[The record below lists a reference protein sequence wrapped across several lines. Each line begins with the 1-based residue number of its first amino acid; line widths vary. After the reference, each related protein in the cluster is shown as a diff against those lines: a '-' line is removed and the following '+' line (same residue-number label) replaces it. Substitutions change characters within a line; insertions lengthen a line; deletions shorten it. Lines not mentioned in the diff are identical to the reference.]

1 MKNEERDTMKLATA
15 LSERASLQVRLNELQ
30 IRLNANA
37 KVQEGDV
44 PAENPVELIAEKDRI
59 LDELENLVTRINLTN
74 SRTECDG
81 VTITELISK
90 RDRMKK
96 DVNIMRSFLNNASSK
111 IDRYSKTEI
120 LIKSTVDISEYQ
132 KKLDVISKELRQIDE
147 KIQELNWTTE
157 LI

>member
-1 MKNEERDTMKLATA
+1 MKLATA
-15 LSERASLQVRLNELQ
+15 LSERASLQIRLSEIQ

-96 DVNIMRSFLNNASSK
+96 DVNIMRTFLNNASSK

-120 LIKSTVDISEYQ
+120 LIKSTVDIAEYQ

>member
-1 MKNEERDTMKLATA
+1 MKLATA

-132 KKLDVISKELRQIDE
+132 KKLDVTSKELRQIDE

>member
-1 MKNEERDTMKLATA
+1 MKLATA

-44 PAENPVELIAEKDRI
+44 PAENPVELITEKDRI

-74 SRTECDG
+74 SKTECDG

-157 LI
+157 LF

>member
-1 MKNEERDTMKLATA
+1 MKLATA

-44 PAENPVELIAEKDRI
+44 PAENPVELIAEKDRV

-74 SRTECDG
+74 SKTEYDG

>member
-1 MKNEERDTMKLATA
+1 MKLATA

-96 DVNIMRSFLNNASSK
+96 DVNIMRTFLNNASSK

-120 LIKSTVDISEYQ
+120 LIKSTVDIAEYQ

-157 LI
+157 LL

>member
-1 MKNEERDTMKLATA
+1 MKLATA
-15 LSERASLQVRLNELQ
+15 LSESASLQVRLNELQ

-74 SRTECDG
+74 SRTEYDG

-157 LI
+157 LL

>member
-1 MKNEERDTMKLATA
+1 MKLATA
-15 LSERASLQVRLNELQ
+15 LSERGSLQVRLNELQ

-74 SRTECDG
+74 SKTECDG

>member
-1 MKNEERDTMKLATA
+1 MKLATA
-15 LSERASLQVRLNELQ
+15 LSERASLQIRLSEIQ

-96 DVNIMRSFLNNASSK
+96 DVNIMRTFLNNASSK

-120 LIKSTVDISEYQ
+120 LIKSTVDIAEYQ

-157 LI
+157 LL

>member
-1 MKNEERDTMKLATA
+1 MKLATA
-15 LSERASLQVRLNELQ
+15 LSERASLQARLNELV

-37 KVQEGDV
+37 KVQDGDV

-96 DVNIMRSFLNNASSK
+96 DVNIMRTFLNNASSK

-120 LIKSTVDISEYQ
+120 LIKSTVDIAEYQ

-157 LI
+157 LL

>member
-1 MKNEERDTMKLATA
+1 MILATA

-74 SRTECDG
+74 SKTEYDG

-120 LIKSTVDISEYQ
+120 LIKSTVDIAEYQ

>member
-1 MKNEERDTMKLATA
+1 MKLATA
-15 LSERASLQVRLNELQ
+15 LSERASLQVRLSELQ

-37 KVQEGDV
+37 KVQEGDS

-74 SRTECDG
+74 SKTEYDG
-81 VTITELISK
+81 ITITELISK
-90 RDRMKK
+90 RDRIKK
-96 DVNIMRSFLNNASSK
+96 DVRIMRNFLNVASEK
-111 IDRYSKTEI
+111 VNRYTKTEI
-120 LIKSTVDISEYQ
+120 IIRSTVDINEYQ
-132 KKLDVISKELRQIDE
+132 KKLDALSKELRQIDE

>member
-1 MKNEERDTMKLATA
+1 MKLATA
-15 LSERASLQVRLNELQ
+15 LSERASLQVRLNELH

-81 VTITELISK
+81 ITITELISK

-120 LIKSTVDISEYQ
+120 LIKSTVDIAEYQ

-157 LI
+157 LL

>member
-1 MKNEERDTMKLATA
+1 MKLATA
-15 LSERASLQVRLNELQ
+15 LSERASLQVRLNELH

-74 SRTECDG
+74 SRTECDRI
-81 VTITELISK
+81 TITELISK

-120 LIKSTVDISEYQ
+120 LIKSTVDIAEYQ

-157 LI
+157 LL

>member
-1 MKNEERDTMKLATA
+1 MKLATA
-15 LSERASLQVRLNELQ
+15 LSERASLQVRLSELQ

-37 KVQEGDV
+37 KVQEGDS

-74 SRTECDG
+74 SRTECNG
-81 VTITELISK
+81 ITITELISR
-90 RDRMKK
+90 RDRIKK
-96 DVNIMRSFLNNASSK
+96 DVRIMRNFLNIASEK
-111 IDRYSKTEI
+111 VNRYTKTEI
-120 LIKSTVDISEYQ
+120 IIRSTVDINDYQ
-132 KKLDVISKELRQIDE
+132 KKLDALSRELRQIDE

>member
-1 MKNEERDTMKLATA
+1 MKLATA
-15 LSERASLQVRLNELQ
+15 LSERASLQIRLSEIQ

-37 KVQEGDV
+37 KVQEGDT

-81 VTITELISK
+81 VTITDLISK

-120 LIKSTVDISEYQ
+120 LIKSTVDIAEYQ

-157 LI
+157 LL

>member
-1 MKNEERDTMKLATA
+1 MKLATA
-15 LSERASLQVRLNELQ
+15 LSERASLQVRLNEIQ

-37 KVQEGDV
+37 KVQEGDT

-59 LDELENLVTRINLTN
+59 LDEFENLVTRINLTN
-74 SRTECDG
+74 SKTECNG

-90 RDRMKK
+90 RDRIKK
-96 DVNIMRSFLNNASSK
+96 DVRIMRNFLNIASEK
-111 IDRYSKTEI
+111 VNRYTKTEI
-120 LIKSTVDISEYQ
+120 IIKSTVDINEYQ
-132 KKLDVISKELRQIDE
+132 KKLDILSKELRQIDE

>member
-1 MKNEERDTMKLATA
+1 MKLATA

-44 PAENPVELIAEKDRI
+44 PAENPVELIVEKDRI

-74 SRTECDG
+74 SKTECDG

-132 KKLDVISKELRQIDE
+132 KKLDVTSKELRQIDE

>member
-1 MKNEERDTMKLATA
+1 MKLATA
-15 LSERASLQVRLNELQ
+15 LSERASLQIRLSEIQ

-37 KVQEGDV
+37 KVQEGDT

-59 LDELENLVTRINLTN
+59 LDELENFVTRINLTN

-96 DVNIMRSFLNNASSK
+96 DVNIMRTFLNNASSK

-120 LIKSTVDISEYQ
+120 LIKSTVDIAEYQ

-157 LI
+157 LL

>member
-1 MKNEERDTMKLATA
+1 MKLATA

-74 SRTECDG
+74 SRTEYDG

-120 LIKSTVDISEYQ
+120 LIKSTVDIAEYQ

>member
-1 MKNEERDTMKLATA
+1 MKLATA

-74 SRTECDG
+74 SKTEYDG

-132 KKLDVISKELRQIDE
+132 KKLDVTSKELRQIDE

>member
-1 MKNEERDTMKLATA
+1 MKLATA

-74 SRTECDG
+74 SRTEYDG

-120 LIKSTVDISEYQ
+120 LIKSTVDISKYQ
-132 KKLDVISKELRQIDE
+132 KKLDIISKELRQIDE

>member
-1 MKNEERDTMKLATA
+1 MKLATA
-15 LSERASLQVRLNELQ
+15 LSERASLQIRLSEIQ

-59 LDELENLVTRINLTN
+59 LDELENFVTRINLTN

-96 DVNIMRSFLNNASSK
+96 DVNIMRTFLNNASSK

-120 LIKSTVDISEYQ
+120 LIKSTVDIAEYQ

-157 LI
+157 LL

>member
-1 MKNEERDTMKLATA
+1 MKLATA

-37 KVQEGDV
+37 KVQEGDI

>member
-1 MKNEERDTMKLATA
+1 MKLATA

-59 LDELENLVTRINLTN
+59 LDELEKLVTRINLTN